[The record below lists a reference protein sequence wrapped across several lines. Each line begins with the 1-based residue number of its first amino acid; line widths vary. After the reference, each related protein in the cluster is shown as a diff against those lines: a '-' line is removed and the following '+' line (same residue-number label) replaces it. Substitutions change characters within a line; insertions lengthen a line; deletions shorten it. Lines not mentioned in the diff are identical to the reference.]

1 MTNDR
6 RPRLDAIIRSI
17 SEGKYDDELS
27 EILGAIQKRN
37 NERKEK
43 VMAMVNEVFGDDYK
57 IVPEGHKMTK
67 PEKEHIEVIKHR
79 SPKWKPALDAMVEG
93 DPDDVIAAE
102 KPPESGLTGE
112 FESRSPQFGAIEDKG
127 EENES

>member
-17 SEGKYDDELS
+17 SEGKYDEELS

-37 NERKEK
+37 NDRKEK

-57 IVPEGHKMTK
+57 VVPQGHKMSN
-67 PEKEHIEVIKHR
+67 PEKAHIEVTKHR

-102 KPPESGLTGE
+102 KPPEGGLTGE